1 MHGTWPKFLAI
12 DAPQDL
18 QCLIAWTNLATWS
31 DLLAVQG
38 HALFTRQAGSTI
50 PCPVIDL
57 VGGFNG
63 YFASA
68 YNLPAG
74 TTIKDKFGKDFGGC
88 WLQSRVL

>member
-1 MHGTWPKFLAI
+1 M
-12 DAPQDL
+12 
-18 QCLIAWTNLATWS
+18 
-31 DLLAVQG
+31 VQG

>member
-1 MHGTWPKFLAI
+1 MA
-12 DAPQDL
+12 
-18 QCLIAWTNLATWS
+18 
-31 DLLAVQG
+31 QG

-88 WLQSRVL
+88 WR

>member
-1 MHGTWPKFLAI
+1 MT
-12 DAPQDL
+12 
-18 QCLIAWTNLATWS
+18 CV
-31 DLLAVQG
+31 DLLVAQG

-88 WLQSRVL
+88 RQQIGCCNLYQARG

>member
-1 MHGTWPKFLAI
+1 M
-12 DAPQDL
+12 
-18 QCLIAWTNLATWS
+18 AWTCSLTRTTPV
-31 DLLAVQG
+31 LVQG

-88 WLQSRVL
+88 WRQIWMGLLWTVAVLLPAC